1 MNFRTSHLAGLL
13 ASALLVLSSTSGL
26 LSAAEPLNITGPDG
40 ESRQTLRQY
49 GPTTASDTF
58 WSIAQKTRPDAS
70 VTIYQVMAAIY
81 EANPHAFT
89 SDNYNSLEKGMIL
102 LIPSKEVMLAIPK
115 SLAKQQ
121 AESNDKG
128 WRQKP
133 QTAAKPKPVTTTTKQ
148 AQASEASQPELVQ
161 TDKPSAEQQKQ
172 IEALTAKLEAE
183 QAKNLSLTDELARA
197 QDKLNLGNNDSEM
210 LQAKIDEQSSRIAEL
225 EEALLVQKEQKAQLN
240 SEVEQLRQQLAAAT
254 QPAKPKEV
262 DDSWRT
268 MMDNPLYLGLFAAIP
283 ALLLLV
289 LVWLFIKR
297 RNNKSEA
304 VESSAPVTPPM
315 DDKPVAPA
323 PEDSEEMMA
332 VHLDTDDEADSLDS
346 LMKVDE
352 TQLKPEADLS
362 DELPQEAAE
371 MVVDAG
377 DEQVMSPIEDEGQSL
392 DDLWAEAMGEQE
404 QEEAKTTQEDDLDS
418 LLAELD
424 APQEAP
430 IEETHVEE
438 KSLEETAFE
447 APTFE
452 EEATTETDLDELLAE
467 FEQETP
473 SEDAKEEDL
482 DALLAE
488 FDLPAETVTEET
500 SVEEETRAEETSLEE
515 IKPEEAAE
523 PEATAASE
531 ETLAD
536 EIAQELEEAFEAKG
550 DEGDVDETD
559 LDALLA
565 GFDAEP
571 AAQASDSEDDEIAR
585 QIAAELEEE
594 NDEVEEADLDALL
607 AEFEP
612 AAPTSEPEAEVAD
625 LEFAEDEAEET
636 APEETAP
643 ELDVAAELAAEQEA
657 GSQQD
662 SQQESKPA
670 GHAPLEFDL
679 GEDKPAAE
687 AEAEEEIKAEDDGE
701 VDLDALLADLESV
714 EEAEEPKV
722 EKGESGFF
730 GDLKGNKRSSDNM
743 LEWESALTSDA
754 PSAQETPVEDD
765 DDAISLQLD
774 DDDNLT
780 VDQALAALDAA
791 EKKRPARAVPEHDL
805 TAFQQDNG
813 FIDIDRLLNEADEEQ
828 LDVDKY
834 KELDVDMG
842 ELDSLM
848 GNAAM
853 VDVDDEEN
861 AVNAKLDLARAYI
874 EIDDMD
880 SAKALLKEVELDG
893 NERQQQEAKKLLDEL

>member
-133 QTAAKPKPVTTTTKQ
+133 QTAAKPKPVVTQTKQ
-148 AQASEASQPELVQ
+148 AQASEASQPEMVQ
-161 TDKPSAEQQKQ
+161 ADKPSAEQQKQ

-304 VESSAPVTPPM
+304 VESSTPVTPPM

-438 KSLEETAFE
+438 KSIEETAFE

-488 FDLPAETVTEET
+488 FDLPAETANEEAN
-500 SVEEETRAEETSLEE
+500 VEE
-515 IKPEEAAE
+515 IKPEEAVE

-536 EIAQELEEAFEAKG
+536 EIAQELEEAIEAKG

-571 AAQASDSEDDEIAR
+571 AAQATDSEDDEIAR

-612 AAPTSEPEAEVAD
+612 AASTSEPEAEVAD
-625 LEFAEDEAEET
+625 LEFAEAEAEET
-636 APEETAP
+636 APEETGP
-643 ELDVAAELAAEQEA
+643 ELDVAAELAAEQE
-657 GSQQD
+657 
-662 SQQESKPA
+662 ESKPA

-679 GEDKPAAE
+679 GEDKPAVE

-754 PSAQETPVEDD
+754 PSTQETPVEDD